1 MAADSQAMP
10 DAPEIETETPVVRRR
25 GGSDIGFDAK
35 LAPTCMMWS
44 MAVVLGFLI
53 LTMVFWGV
61 SNSSHL
67 FK

>member
-1 MAADSQAMP
+1 MP
-10 DAPEIETETPVVRRR
+10 DAQEMEAETPVVQRR

-35 LAPTCMMWS
+35 LAPTCMVWS
-44 MAVVLGFLI
+44 MAVTLGFLI

-61 SNSSHL
+61 SNFSLL

>member
-10 DAPEIETETPVVRRR
+10 DAQEIEDETPVVRKRA
-25 GGSDIGFDAK
+25 GSDIGFDAK

-44 MAVVLGFLI
+44 MAVTLGFLI

-61 SNSSHL
+61 SNFSL
-67 FK
+67 IFK